1 MRDTRE
7 RLIDAA
13 RALMSER
20 GVLEV
25 SIAEITQRAE
35 ANVALV
41 SYHFNG
47 REGLMLAV
55 AEADAELTL
64 ADLDRLVAANVPAS
78 EKIRRHMIAIIRVYR
93 ERPYLNRLLQKLLRE
108 GTHEAARQMANL
120 FSRPIAD
127 ARRQIINAGIAAGE
141 FRPVE
146 AELVSIAMD
155 GACAQIFTSPEARE
169 AVLGESRMTDELL
182 ERYAASTADLFVAGL
197 LADFQLPATA
207 PTWPK

>member
-1 MRDTRE
+1 MRDTRD

-13 RALMSER
+13 RALMTER

-55 AEADAELTL
+55 AEADATLTL
-64 ADLDRLVAANVPAS
+64 ADLDRLVAADLSAS
-78 EKIRRHMIAIIRVYR
+78 DTIRRHITAIIRVYGQ
-93 ERPYLNRLLQKLLRE
+93 RPYLNRLLQKLLRE
-108 GTHEAARQMANL
+108 GTHEVARHVADL
-120 FSRPIAD
+120 FSRPIAI

-141 FRPVE
+141 FRVVE
-146 AELVSIAMD
+146 PDLVSIAID

-169 AVLGESRMTDELL
+169 AVLGDSRMSDGLL
-182 ERYAASTADLFVAGL
+182 ERYAASTAELIIAGL
-197 LADFQLPATA
+197 MAHP
-207 PTWPK
+207 PG

>member
-13 RALMSER
+13 RSLMTER

-35 ANVALV
+35 ANIALV
-41 SYHFNG
+41 SYHFKG

-55 AEADAELTL
+55 AEADARLTL
-64 ADLDRLVAANVPAS
+64 ADLDRLVAADVAAS
-78 EKIRRHMIAIIRVYR
+78 EKIRRHITAIVHVYGQ
-93 ERPYLNRLLQKLLRE
+93 RPYLNRLLQKLLRE
-108 GTHEAARQMANL
+108 GTHETARHVADL
-120 FSRPIAD
+120 FVRPIAN

-141 FRPVE
+141 FRLVDP
-146 AELVSIAMD
+146 ELISLAID

-169 AVLGESRMTDELL
+169 AVLDDSRMNIELL
-182 ERYAASTADLFVAGL
+182 ERYAASTAELVIAGL
-197 LADFQLPATA
+197 MAHPPA
-207 PTWPK
+207 

>member
-7 RLIDAA
+7 RLLEATRMLLI
-13 RALMSER
+13 ER

-55 AEADAELTL
+55 AKADAAL
-64 ADLDRLVAANVPAS
+64 ALEDLDRLLAADLAPS
-78 EKIRRHMIAIIRVYR
+78 EKIRRHITGIIRAYAK
-93 ERPYLNRLLQKLLRE
+93 RPYLNRLLQKLLRE
-108 GTHEAARQMANL
+108 GTHEAAAQVGSFFVHPVA
-120 FSRPIAD
+120 I
-127 ARRQIINAGIAAGE
+127 ARRRIIEAGIATGE
-141 FRPVE
+141 FRDVN
-146 AELVSIAMD
+146 AALVSFAID

-169 AVLGESRMTDELL
+169 AVLGDGAMNDDLL
-182 ERYAASTADLFVAGL
+182 ERYATSTADLFIAGL
-197 LADFQLPATA
+197 RPSSTA
-207 PTWPK
+207 

>member
-13 RALMSER
+13 RSLMTER

-35 ANVALV
+35 ANIALV
-41 SYHFNG
+41 SYHFKG

-55 AEADAELTL
+55 AEADARLTL
-64 ADLDRLVAANVPAS
+64 ADLDRLVAADVAAS
-78 EKIRRHMIAIIRVYR
+78 EKIRRHITAIVHVYGQ
-93 ERPYLNRLLQKLLRE
+93 RPYLNRLLQKLLRE
-108 GTHEAARQMANL
+108 GTHETARHVADL
-120 FSRPIAD
+120 FVRPIAN

-141 FRPVE
+141 FRLVDP
-146 AELVSIAMD
+146 ELISFAID

-169 AVLGESRMTDELL
+169 AVLDDSRMSIELL
-182 ERYAASTADLFVAGL
+182 ERYAASTAELVIAGL
-197 LADFQLPATA
+197 MAHPPA
-207 PTWPK
+207 